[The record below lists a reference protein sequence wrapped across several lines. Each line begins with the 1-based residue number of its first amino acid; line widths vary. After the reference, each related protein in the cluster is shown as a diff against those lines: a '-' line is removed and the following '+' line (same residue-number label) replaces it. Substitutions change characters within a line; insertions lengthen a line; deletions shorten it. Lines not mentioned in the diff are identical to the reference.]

1 MVDTIKQRKPDFK
14 SVKPAPS
21 GQVTRDER
29 GNAVWDWAGER
40 EEING
45 NVEHLGLA
53 IEGTTAP
60 PDARTAKGQ
69 PAKAV
74 FEPYLRD
81 SAGKAQGGKRRDL
94 RALSRHIEQQ
104 RQRAKDQE
112 R

>member
-14 SVKPAPS
+14 AIKSAPS
-21 GQVTRDER
+21 GRVTRDER

-53 IEGTTAP
+53 VDDTAALPDATTA
-60 PDARTAKGQ
+60 RGQ
-69 PAKAV
+69 PAKSE

-81 SAGKAQGGKRRDL
+81 STGKAQGGKRRDL

-104 RQRAKDQE
+104 RQRAKDQD